1 MYLKTILTTTSVI
14 FALWAMMEVEST
26 NFEILEGAEVEPFL
40 DKIGKFLYDVY
51 INELDWKFG
60 ADNPSK
66 ITIEMDGQDNKM
78 LVDKFMKDKDFIQ
91 KTCI

>member
-1 MYLKTILTTTSVI
+1 
-14 FALWAMMEVEST
+14 MMEVEST

-91 KTCI
+91 KTTWFVSLQMFI